1 MHRFIV
7 TSIRSVTAEFSR
19 STWRSIVPDDATI
32 GGHCRGLLIFQA
44 DFHSSEALI
53 LLTPFT
59 FGIVFRLF
67 ILES

>member
-32 GGHCRGLLIFQA
+32 GGHCRGLFMFQA
-44 DFHSSEALI
+44 EFDSSEALTP
-53 LLTPFT
+53 LTPFT
-59 FGIVFRLF
+59 IGIVFRLF